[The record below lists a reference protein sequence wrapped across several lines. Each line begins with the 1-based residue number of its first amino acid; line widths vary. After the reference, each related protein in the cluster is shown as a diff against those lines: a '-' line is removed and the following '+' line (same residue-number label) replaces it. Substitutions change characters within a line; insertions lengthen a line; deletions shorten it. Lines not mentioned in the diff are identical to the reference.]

1 MMKLYPPSVFDMLPK
16 LLERTGTNDKGSI
29 TAFYTVLVDGGDMDE
44 PISDKVRGTLDGHI
58 VLSRDLASKQHYP
71 AIDMLTSIS
80 RLSGR
85 VSGENTR
92 KAVQRVRRW
101 IATYAEQ
108 EDYITAGVYQKGNNL
123 DVDEAIEHHQAVE
136 EFLCQE
142 QNAHLK
148 IEDILQ
154 SLSEVSGIEIP
165 EEEYSESPA

>member
-1 MMKLYPPSVFDMLPK
+1 MSDASVKLFELIYNSP
-16 LLERTGTNDKGSI
+16 LL
-29 TAFYTVLVDGGDMDE
+29 
-44 PISDKVRGTLDGHI
+44 
-58 VLSRDLASKQHYP
+58 
-71 AIDMLTSIS
+71 
-80 RLSGR
+80 
-85 VSGENTR
+85 SGENTR

-108 EDYITAGVYQKGNNL
+108 EDYSTAGVYQKGNNL